1 MTLRS
6 VFPLIAAAGL
16 LVSGVAAKTPA
27 LSIDLA
33 TNSPIEQR
41 AKDQLERLF
50 KEHDLSRWSFTK
62 KIRIEERA
70 RPHSHPVL
78 TLNTRYVANDGLA
91 LSGFVHEQIHWFL
104 AGKPKDFRKALADVN
119 MLYPDAP
126 EAIAAGGSGTRQST
140 LLHLLVCELELESM
154 RALLGGE
161 QGTAVIRDVLAD
173 AQSGGLGYH
182 WIYQTVLNDQDKLS
196 ALVRQHKLALPG
208 VP

>member
-1 MTLRS
+1 MIRAR
-6 VFPLIAAAGL
+6 FLIAATGL
-16 LVSGVAAKTPA
+16 LVSAAAAAKNPA
-27 LSIDLA
+27 ASIELA
-33 TNSPIEQR
+33 TNSPTEQR

-78 TLNTRYVANDGLA
+78 TLNTRHVANDGLA

-119 MLYPDAP
+119 VLYPDAP
-126 EAIAAGGSGTRQST
+126 EALAAGGSGTRQST
-140 LLHLLVCELELESM
+140 LLHLLVGALELESM
-154 RALLGGE
+154 RALLGRE

-182 WIYQTVLNDQDKLS
+182 WIYQKVLKDQDKLS

>member
-1 MTLRS
+1 MIRAR
-6 VFPLIAAAGL
+6 FLIAAAAL
-16 LVSGVAAKTPA
+16 LVSAAAAKTPA
-27 LSIDLA
+27 LSIELA
-33 TNSPIEQR
+33 TNSPTEQR
-41 AKDQLERLF
+41 AKAQLERLF
-50 KEHDLSRWSFTK
+50 KEHDLSRWIFTK

-70 RPHSHPVL
+70 RPHSHPLL

-119 MLYPDAP
+119 TLYPDAP
-126 EAIAAGGSGTRQST
+126 ETLAAGGSGTRQST

-161 QGTAVIRDVLAD
+161 QGTALIRGVLAD
-173 AQSGGLGYH
+173 AQSAGLGYH
-182 WIYQTVLNDQDKLS
+182 WIYQKVLDDQDKLS